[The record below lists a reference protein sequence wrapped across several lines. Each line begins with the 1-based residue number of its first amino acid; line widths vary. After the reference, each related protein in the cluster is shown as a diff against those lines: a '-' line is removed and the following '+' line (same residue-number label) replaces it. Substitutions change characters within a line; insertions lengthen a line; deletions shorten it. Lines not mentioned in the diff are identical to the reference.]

1 MLALIAT
8 AHSWRGGDGPYT
20 LAPILGLL
28 LSLVLIRTVLGSRLG
43 LGSMGASVALG
54 ALFATLGER
63 WGYSLT
69 AAAWVLAFA
78 LAGLI
83 VRAAPGPLR
92 RNPSD

>member
-43 LGSMGASVALG
+43 LGSVGASAALG
-54 ALFATLGER
+54 ALFATLGGR
-63 WGYSLT
+63 WGYPLT
-69 AAAWVLAFA
+69 AAGLVLAFA
-78 LAGLI
+78 LAGGI
-83 VRAAPGPLR
+83 ARIGPGPLR